1 MKEEFGLRS
10 KVEME
15 ENIKTVGLKDMHQMQ
30 VKALFDFIGLAL
42 DAAAETGNIK
52 AINKIEY
59 EADELVHL
67 FGGCGVKVIC
77 E

>member
-1 MKEEFGLRS
+1 
-10 KVEME
+10 ME

-30 VKALFDFIGLAL
+30 VKALFEFIGLAL
-42 DAAAETGNIK
+42 DTAAETGNIK
-52 AINKIEY
+52 AIHKIEY
-59 EADELVHL
+59 EADELVQL